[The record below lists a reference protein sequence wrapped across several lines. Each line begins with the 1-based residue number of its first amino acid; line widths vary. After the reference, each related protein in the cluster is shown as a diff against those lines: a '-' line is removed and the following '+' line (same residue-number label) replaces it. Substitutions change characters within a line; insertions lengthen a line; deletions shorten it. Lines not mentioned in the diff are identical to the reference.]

1 MFHKNTH
8 NILHWAIAC
17 DKSSSTKTWTMTFF
31 TCHMLDLSSNIVLRS
46 YTLLNHIGSPMGSAW
61 IGMLPAIWDGMMFSG
76 ILPKVM
82 ISNLD
87 CIQEIMS
94 WFIMH
99 KVCIPTT
106 TCSRVSSVFSPCVG
120 AGQSHCRTW
129 QCQMLEDRQTFLQ
142 FPGDANIVV
151 ETKQITMW
159 SELSQLHIL

>member
-1 MFHKNTH
+1 MINHLAPKH
-8 NILHWAIAC
+8 YHILHMSHAWSISQHRPTILHTF
-17 DKSSSTKTWTMTFF
+17 KSHWIS
-31 TCHMLDLSSNIVLRS
+31 
-46 YTLLNHIGSPMGSAW
+46 MGSAW

-76 ILPKVM
+76 MLPKVM

-99 KVCIPTT
+99 KVFIPTTPTT
-106 TCSRVSSVFSPCVG
+106 TCSRESSVLSPCVG

-151 ETKQITMW
+151 ETKQITM
-159 SELSQLHIL
+159 SS